1 MSKFYIGKKS
11 VIEAMHKNNISEIHY
26 KNFFPEIS
34 IAKKKN
40 IKLIQHSDDSF
51 FSKFSSNHQYVIGF
65 SKQEKSNIFESLD
78 EFCSLL
84 NLQSKNNKLLV
95 VLDSIQD
102 PGNFGA
108 ICRTCESFS
117 VDGII
122 IKKDHQVDVNEVV
135 VKTSL
140 GSANN
145 IPILRIANLTMCLE
159 KLKKIG
165 FWTVASS
172 LDSNASNLVKTKF
185 DFEKLCLIVGN
196 ENNGVSHILL
206 KNADLC
212 IKIPMT
218 GSVQSLNVSVSTGI
232 LLFWIRFNTN

>member
-11 VIEAMHKNNISEIHY
+11 VIEAINKNNILEIHY

-40 IKLIQHSDDSF
+40 IKIIKHDNDDF
-51 FSKFSSNHQYVIGF
+51 FSQFSSNHQHVVAIG
-65 SKQEKSNIFESLD
+65 KNEKSNIFESFD
-78 EFCSLL
+78 DFCKHL
-84 NLQSKNNKLLV
+84 NLEEKASKLIV

-108 ICRTCESFS
+108 ICRSCESFS

-122 IKKDHQVDVNEVV
+122 IKKNHQVDVNEVV
-135 VKTSL
+135 IKTSL

-145 IPILRIANLTMCLE
+145 VPILKIANLSMCLE

-165 FWTVASS
+165 FWVIASS
-172 LDSNASNLVKTKF
+172 LKSNAISISDSKL

-196 ENNGVSHILL
+196 ENNGVSELLL
-206 KNADLC
+206 KNSDLMV
-212 IKIPMT
+212 KIPMT
-218 GSVQSLNVSVSTGI
+218 GNVQSLNVSVSTGI
-232 LLFWIRFNTN
+232 LLFWIKFNSK

>member
-11 VIEAMHKNNISEIHY
+11 VIEAIEKNNISEIHY

-34 IAKKKN
+34 IARKKN
-40 IKLIQHSDDSF
+40 IKLIQHTNDDF
-51 FSKFSSNHQYVIGF
+51 FSKFNSNHQCVVGI
-65 SKQEKSNIFESLD
+65 SKHDKSNIFESFN
-78 EFCSLL
+78 EFCNQL
-84 NLQSKNNKLLV
+84 NLVADSNKLLV

-122 IKKDHQVDVNEVV
+122 IKKNHQVDVNEVV
-135 VKTSL
+135 IKTSL

-145 IPILRIANLTMCLE
+145 VPILKIANLTMCLE

-165 FWTVASS
+165 FWSVATTLSSDASS
-172 LDSNASNLVKTKF
+172 LINTKF
-185 DFEKLCLIVGN
+185 DFKKLCLIIGN
-196 ENNGVSHILL
+196 ENNGVSQILI
-206 KNADLC
+206 KNADL
-212 IKIPMT
+212 IVKIPMC
-218 GSVQSLNVSVSTGI
+218 GNVQSLNVSVSIGI
-232 LLFWIRFNTN
+232 FLFWIRFNKK

>member
-11 VIEAMHKNNISEIHY
+11 VIEAMQKNNISEIHY

-40 IKLIQHSDDSF
+40 IKLIQHNDDSF
-51 FSKFSSNHQYVIGF
+51 FSKFNSNHQYVVGY

-78 EFCSLL
+78 DFCNLL
-84 NLQSKNNKLLV
+84 NLKDKNNKLIV

-135 VKTSL
+135 IKTSL

-165 FWTVASS
+165 FWVVASS
-172 LDSNASNLVKTKF
+172 LDSKSSNLVKTKL

-212 IKIPMT
+212 VKIPT
-218 GSVQSLNVSVSTGI
+218 IGNVQSLNVSVATGI
-232 LLFWIRFNTN
+232 LLFWIRFNTK